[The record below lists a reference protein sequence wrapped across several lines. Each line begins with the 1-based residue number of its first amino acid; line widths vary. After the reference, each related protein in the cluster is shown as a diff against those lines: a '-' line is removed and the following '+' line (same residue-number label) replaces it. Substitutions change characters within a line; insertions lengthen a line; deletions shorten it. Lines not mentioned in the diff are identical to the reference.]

1 MKAMKQ
7 LVGLGMAC
15 FGLLFASQAT
25 ACTDFVVKAEDGS
38 YVCGRSMEFGIALN
52 SKLFSHARGEVR
64 TSSTP
69 DGKAGIKWTSKY
81 GYVALDGVGL
91 GICVDGMNEKGL
103 SCGFLWFPGAKYQS
117 VDANNDANIFACD
130 LGDWILGNFATV
142 EEVKAAI
149 SKTRVW
155 CKFVPE
161 LGQEP
166 PVHVALH
173 DALGHNLVIEFIDG
187 EQKIYDNPNGVLT
200 NAPSFDWQTT
210 NLKNY
215 IQVSAANPQPLQVQG
230 TVLAPPGQGSGFL
243 GIPGDWTPPSR
254 FIRSTAMLHFAKTP
268 ADHREAV
275 NLSEHIL
282 NAVDIPR
289 GDVRPTDN
297 GVANAD
303 YTQWAVIK
311 DLTNRVLYFRDYGN
325 LTLRSI
331 DLKKETLTPGS
342 KGKSI
347 SVAGD
352 GAK

>member
-1 MKAMKQ
+1 MKTARG
-7 LVGLGMAC
+7 LVGLVVAC
-15 FGLLFASQAT
+15 LGLLSVNPVA
-25 ACTDFVVKAEDGS
+25 ACTDFVVKAEDGA
-38 YVCGRSMEFGIALN
+38 YVCGRSMEFGIELK
-52 SKLFSHARGEVR
+52 SKLLTHPRGEVR
-64 TSSTP
+64 TTSTP
-69 DGKAGIKWTSKY
+69 DGKSGIKWTSKY
-81 GYVALDGVGL
+81 GYVSLDGVGL

-103 SCGFLWFPGAKYQS
+103 SCGFLWFPGAKYQNAKAENE
-117 VDANNDANIFACD
+117 ANVFAVD
-130 LGDWILGNFATV
+130 LGDWILGNFSTC

-149 SKTRVW
+149 SKVRVW

-166 PVHVALH
+166 PVHIALH
-173 DALGHNLVIEFIDG
+173 DAQGHNVVIEFIDG
-187 EQKIYDNPNGVLT
+187 EQKVYDNPNGVLT
-200 NAPSFDWQTT
+200 NAPSFDWQIT

-215 IQVSAANPQPLQVQG
+215 IQVSAANPQPLKVEG

-243 GIPGDWTPPSR
+243 GIPGDWTPSSR
-254 FIRSTAMLHFAKTP
+254 FIRSTAMLHFAKP
-268 ADHREAV
+268 ASNAQEAV

-311 DLTNRVLYFRDYGN
+311 DLTNQVLYFRDYGN

-331 DLKKETLTPGS
+331 DLKKESLEPGS

-347 SVAGD
+347 SVV
-352 GAK
+352 GATTK